1 MESENTPAL
10 KLYARLG
17 YKEAWRDPTAKAAKV
32 ATRPPARPPARPR
45 GTAAAPGVAPS
56 ALTARGRLRHPRAG
70 PPQDWRAR
78 TV

>member
-32 ATRPPARPPARPR
+32 AARPPARPPAWRRRCARR
-45 GTAAAPGVAPS
+45 GAQRADGAGSSAPS
-56 ALTARGRLRHPRAG
+56 PRAKKK
-70 PPQDWRAR
+70 
-78 TV
+78 T